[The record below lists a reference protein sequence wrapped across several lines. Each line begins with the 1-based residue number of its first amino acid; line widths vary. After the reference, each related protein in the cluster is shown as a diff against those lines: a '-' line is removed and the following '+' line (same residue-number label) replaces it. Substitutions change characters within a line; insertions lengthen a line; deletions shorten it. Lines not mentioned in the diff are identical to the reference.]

1 MANQNC
7 GSALGNFKS
16 PTPRVNHLLNC
27 DEDAGSSPYIVGV
40 KYEDAGSSPYIVSV
54 KLIKLITFSLLG
66 TGVGV
71 LA

>member
-1 MANQNC
+1 
-7 GSALGNFKS
+7 
-16 PTPRVNHLLNC
+16 LNC